1 MSCFPFGIRFRLI
14 FSFSMRDNG
23 GCILQLNNID
33 LNKQE
38 WSFWSV
44 MSGGESI
51 NLVLK
56 NFRSNRSQFAAL
68 RTCSYSR
75 TGMDQNLTISA
86 CLFLE
91 EALYFSSHRSLVGCP
106 TQTQKQNNLR
116 PLPSASNFLSIQ
128 LHALLFP
135 QHHIE
140 TIFYP
145 FRCTLYML
153 FPCLCWWPHH
163 FIHSKIFK
171 ASMHSPHAPPPSILS
186 ETIHSTWIILSLNSY
201 RLIPYI

>member
-1 MSCFPFGIRFRLI
+1 
-14 FSFSMRDNG
+14 
-23 GCILQLNNID
+23 
-33 LNKQE
+33 
-38 WSFWSV
+38 
-44 MSGGESI
+44 MSGGEPI

-56 NFRSNRSQFAAL
+56 SFRSNRSQFAAP

-75 TGMDQNLTISA
+75 TGVDQNLTISA

-106 TQTQKQNNLR
+106 TQTQKQNNLQ
-116 PLPSASNFLSIQ
+116 PLPSTFNFLSIQ
-128 LHALLFP
+128 VHALLFP

-140 TIFYP
+140 TIIYLF
-145 FRCTLYML
+145 CCALYML

-171 ASMHSPHAPPPSILS
+171 AQMHSPHSPPPSILS
-186 ETIHSTWIILSLNSY
+186 ETIHSTWIILSEFLQTHSIY
-201 RLIPYI
+201 LIPSNLCDVSSCSVSNQSSCLVKHTHLCLLSSVRLLKDPKAVS